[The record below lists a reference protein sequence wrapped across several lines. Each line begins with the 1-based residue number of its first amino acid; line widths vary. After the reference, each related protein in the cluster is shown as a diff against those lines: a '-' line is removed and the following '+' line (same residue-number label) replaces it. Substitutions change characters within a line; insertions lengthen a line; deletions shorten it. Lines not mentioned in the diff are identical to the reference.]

1 MFGWVVSRRWGD
13 LYQVMLT
20 RPAVLAL
27 HRRVTSS
34 QEG

>member
-20 RPAVLAL
+20 AVLAL